1 MVVVIINF
9 DEITYTVS
17 NEDKKPEVVLEVTG

>member
-1 MVVVIINF
+1 MVVVITNS
-9 DEITYTVS
+9 DGRTYIVS

>member
-1 MVVVIINF
+1 MVVVITNS
-9 DEITYTVS
+9 DGRTYAVS